1 MLDPRDGTDREAMH
15 DAGRDL
21 CVTRRRTRS

>member
-1 MLDPRDGTDREAMH
+1 MLDPRDGNDREAMY

-21 CVTRRRTRS
+21 FVTRRRTRS